1 LFRWSLATFRFQI
14 SGFGFL
20 FYDIS
25 KTSMLLLATDS
36 SSVLT
41 ETLAYDVAGIGL
53 LSGEQ
58 GVADGWICRNII
70 SAISSSLSSVA

>member
-1 LFRWSLATFRFQI
+1 
-14 SGFGFL
+14 
-20 FYDIS
+20 
-25 KTSMLLLATDS
+25 MLLLATDS